1 LASPAAAGLASTTP
15 TDSVASA
22 RADGRDGTSAEDV
35 GLDSTGL
42 ATNIS
47 GVLSRGSGNYN
58 VVLNLHPPEL
68 GQVQARISLRGDL
81 LQVDLSPEH
90 AAAHDALE
98 SALPA
103 LRDHLAQ
110 AGVEVDV
117 TLGDPGAAHQ
127 GATAGERSGQG
138 SDPAA
143 ESDVDAA
150 DAANAA
156 PAAITAATSGSTPGE
171 ADHLHLVL

>member
-1 LASPAAAGLASTTP
+1 MTP
-15 TDSVASA
+15 LMHECRIR
-22 RADGRDGTSAEDV
+22 RA
-35 GLDSTGL
+35 LDSAGL

-68 GQVQARISLRGDL
+68 GQVQARLSLRGDL

-103 LRDHLAQ
+103 LREQ
-110 AGVEVDV
+110 
-117 TLGDPGAAHQ
+117 LGPSGAS
-127 GATAGERSGQG
+127 RS
-138 SDPAA
+138 
-143 ESDVDAA
+143 
-150 DAANAA
+150 
-156 PAAITAATSGSTPGE
+156 T
-171 ADHLHLVL
+171 